1 MTPQQ
6 KQLSTK
12 FLVYRFFLNLW
23 FVEAIWLYFYRLYM
37 NDAQIGLLDAA
48 AFGIGL
54 LAEIPSGALADKFGH
69 ARIAKL
75 GIVIAALGLSLQAVG
90 GFWPILLFQVL
101 VMIGFSFISGAD
113 EALFFE
119 KLRLDKHSVEW
130 RRLVTKAGQAA
141 YAAAVIGIPLGGF
154 LYQMNHELVFVL
166 NGFTILVSGI
176 LIWGIRD
183 EKLKRTK
190 QKVTREFKEYMG
202 TIKEGFRAFSHK
214 NLRIYVPLIMT
225 VQGVLYIFNWGLL
238 KIILMDRFHFSEQF
252 GGVVLG
258 VGCLLVVL
266 ILYLMQRYAER
277 FHEKRIL
284 TVLSMLVAGSLLVSV
299 PDIGLFGIA
308 VIFIL
313 YAGDGVFYPF
323 LSDVLNKHAPN
334 NQRATIL
341 SVASFLKVLPYVILA
356 PLIGLLN
363 MQGKLHWFLIGW
375 TALIMMAWAYYI
387 VSKRRDEVILVQES
401 YQ

>member
-1 MTPQQ
+1 
-6 KQLSTK
+6 
-12 FLVYRFFLNLW
+12 
-23 FVEAIWLYFYRLYM
+23 
-37 NDAQIGLLDAA
+37 
-48 AFGIGL
+48 
-54 LAEIPSGALADKFGH
+54 
-69 ARIAKL
+69 
-75 GIVIAALGLSLQAVG
+75 
-90 GFWPILLFQVL
+90 
-101 VMIGFSFISGAD
+101 
-113 EALFFE
+113 
-119 KLRLDKHSVEW
+119 
-130 RRLVTKAGQAA
+130 
-141 YAAAVIGIPLGGF
+141 
-154 LYQMNHELVFVL
+154 
-166 NGFTILVSGI
+166 
-176 LIWGIRD
+176 
-183 EKLKRTK
+183 
-190 QKVTREFKEYMG
+190 
-202 TIKEGFRAFSHK
+202 
-214 NLRIYVPLIMT
+214 MT

-299 PDIGLFGIA
+299 PDIGLFGIV